1 MPPIALTGRP
11 AGPTAVGALRVVV
24 DEPFALLRTGLL
36 RTLADAG
43 HTPLATGDDPGGA
56 LAATVAAHRPDVVVA
71 AAGRL
76 QEVVALR
83 RERPATPVLVLSRR
97 AEAHHVPQL
106 LAAGGRGTGYLLHRR
121 IGDEAEFLDALTRVA
136 RGGTV
141 LDPDAVTRALRA
153 HEAHD
158 DLAQL
163 SPREREV
170 LALMA
175 EGLSNAGIAR
185 SLVLSTATVEKRVA
199 GVFAKLGLEPDGVAN
214 RRVLA
219 VLRYLRAAGD
229 CGSSSTCAIRSAPR
243 CALTSTGAVPSTA
256 RVAR

>member
-43 HTPLATGDDPGGA
+43 HTPLSPGDRP
-56 LAATVAAHRPDVVVA
+56 LAATVADHRPDVVVA

-185 SLVLSTATVEKRVA
+185 ALVVSTATVEKRVA

-229 CGSSSTCAIRSAPR
+229 CGSSSTCAIRSAPQ